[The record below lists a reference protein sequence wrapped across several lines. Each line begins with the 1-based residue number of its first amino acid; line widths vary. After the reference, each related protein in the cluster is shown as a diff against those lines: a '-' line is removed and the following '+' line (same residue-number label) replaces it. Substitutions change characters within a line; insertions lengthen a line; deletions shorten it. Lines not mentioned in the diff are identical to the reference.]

1 MKATMGQE
9 EVWHT
14 TIEADVDLVEAIIE
28 EGEAS
33 DVMIEVDGEVVV
45 MIEEGVDLG
54 GLTVEEEGLVVMI
67 EEDDFQLE
75 MTTVVAV
82 EDMMSVVDEMMI
94 EELGVDVVK

>member
-1 MKATMGQE
+1 M
-9 EVWHT
+9 WDT
-14 TIEADVDLVEAIIE
+14 TIEEDVDLVEAIIE
-28 EGEAS
+28 EGESS

-54 GLTVEEEGLVVMI
+54 GLIGEEEGLVVMI